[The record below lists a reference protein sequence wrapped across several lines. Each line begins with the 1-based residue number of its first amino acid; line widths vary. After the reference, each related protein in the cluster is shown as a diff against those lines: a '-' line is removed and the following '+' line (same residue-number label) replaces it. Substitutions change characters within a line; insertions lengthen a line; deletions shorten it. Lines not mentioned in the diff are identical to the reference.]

1 MEAGGFSR
9 ENASASSSFLLASSG
24 VRARTGL
31 YRSTGK
37 CLSRVRAF
45 PPVEPFRVPPGRDA
59 ERGQKEKD
67 RSMGYEPFTNNYAA
81 DVQGQNNVAMRQ
93 AARRARINALM
104 TNGNQVLGAL
114 TTECCSDPAYGGQSW
129 IGGAATPVNSVS
141 SAVASLVPGTSATSA
156 ASSTG
161 AASSP
166 PVSQWPL
173 TPNDILTGTRGW
185 SMQPNGKPWPRPLLP
200 KSMQR
205 RIANAYPNY
214 GPTNDLLSLVPPC
227 PCFSNAQPV
236 VIPAPAV
243 VTPAP
248 NPTPAPQP
256 PPGNCPYPGCST
268 GNVCL
273 DLVTGCVSNS
283 QVDPAQTLACTKA
296 GYGTFG
302 NSGAW
307 LSAIMLG
314 CGGNLPYL
322 GTPLANP
329 PQASGSMAA
338 QLTSANNA
346 GVAAT
351 QKLRGMSGL
360 GQDDGSQ
367 LGGLLA
373 IVAAAGILVWASK
386 KW

>member
-1 MEAGGFSR
+1 
-9 ENASASSSFLLASSG
+9 
-24 VRARTGL
+24 
-31 YRSTGK
+31 
-37 CLSRVRAF
+37 
-45 PPVEPFRVPPGRDA
+45 
-59 ERGQKEKD
+59 
-67 RSMGYEPFTNNYAA
+67 MGYEPFTNNYAA
-81 DVQGQNNVAMRQ
+81 NVQAQQNVFARQ
-93 AARRARINALM
+93 AAKRARINAQM
-104 TNGNQVLGAL
+104 QNGNTVMGAL
-114 TTECCSDPAYGGQSW
+114 TTECCSDPNAGLNTWMGG
-129 IGGAATPVNSVS
+129 GDAATVS
-141 SAVASLVPGTSATSA
+141 AAIASLVPGTPAATAVQPITGTAA
-156 ASSTG
+156 ASPSGVNGPTTSG
-161 AASSP
+161 P
-166 PVSQWPL
+166 PVSPWPL

-185 SMQPNGKPWPRPLLP
+185 VMQGNGRPYPKPPLS
-200 KSMQR
+200 KAAR
-205 RIANAYPNY
+205 RKMAHAYPNY
-214 GPTNDLLSLVPPC
+214 GPTMALQSLVPPC

-256 PPGNCPYPGCST
+256 APGNCPYPGCST

-283 QVDPAQTLACTKA
+283 QVDPAQVLACTKA

-322 GTPLANP
+322 GTPLPNP
-329 PQASGSMAA
+329 PQASGAMSA
-338 QLTSANNA
+338 QLTTANNA

-351 QKLRGMSGL
+351 QKARGVSGL

-367 LGGLLA
+367 FGGFLA
-373 IVAAAGILVWASK
+373 VIAMFGIVVWAMK
-386 KW
+386 K